1 MNIQLIKRVSECL
14 PSPNCDDGCKI
25 GHFVFKAITTE
36 GSMLTSNL
44 AQFAMYRSASLHTLS
59 RLDEGTPSLRR
70 PFEIDL
76 DRRIYSTFFKIGN
89 SWKSGV
95 ERKRER
101 KKASAST
108 SPPNYIGRLGGFIH
122 TSTEK
127 RYHFLLV
134 KVLDSNLNR
143 LIQSCV
149 FNLSVYE
156 ALSRSSLLCRAGAA
170 SDTKSGIV
178 RLFQL

>member
-76 DRRIYSTFFKIGN
+76 DRRIYSTFFNLVRQLLEIGC
-89 SWKSGV
+89 GA
-95 ERKRER
+95 KRGKEKETTTR
-101 KKASAST
+101 LSLS
-108 SPPNYIGRLGGFIH
+108 SPPNYIVRLGGFIR

-127 RYHFLLV
+127 STTF
-134 KVLDSNLNR
+134 
-143 LIQSCV
+143 C
-149 FNLSVYE
+149 
-156 ALSRSSLLCRAGAA
+156 
-170 SDTKSGIV
+170 
-178 RLFQL
+178 

>member
-1 MNIQLIKRVSECL
+1 MNIQFIKRISECP

-44 AQFAMYRSASLHTLS
+44 AQFAMYRSASPHALS

-76 DRRIYSTFFKIGN
+76 DRRILYSLFFKKMLMEIGVW
-89 SWKSGV
+89 S
-95 ERKRER
+95 EKRVIPQF
-101 KKASAST
+101 
-108 SPPNYIGRLGGFIH
+108 SPPNYVGRLVGFIH

-127 RYHFLLV
+127 KCHFLV
-134 KVLDSNLNR
+134 IKV
-143 LIQSCV
+143 
-149 FNLSVYE
+149 
-156 ALSRSSLLCRAGAA
+156 
-170 SDTKSGIV
+170 
-178 RLFQL
+178 